1 MANELT
7 YQSVFTGQEMDER
20 FTAVAQ
26 LQAALLEV
34 ETALSAKYVKPASG
48 IPETDLDSAVQS
60 ALAKAR
66 SAVQDLSN
74 YYTKTEIDSLLAAV
88 NSQEYVD
95 VATLPTASASTL
107 GKIYLVGPT
116 NNQYDRYYTSYDGSA
131 YSWVAAGSTEINLSN
146 YATKAELNQLGQE
159 MGEVDVTF
167 TADKSVS
174 LGGTIGATLTL
185 DQEDESGWNS
195 AIVTCQKGDQFTV
208 SGTGGSST
216 RLWGFV
222 DADNVLLSVAPA
234 SLTASGLVLVAPERA
249 AKAVFNTHGS
259 GSVSYLS
266 IESHEYRIEELGDKI
281 GDLDNLDT
289 TTTTDLVSAINE
301 VYGNISDNTRLI
313 NTKINESLFDG
324 SSIGFES
331 GGIDEYG
338 EPTDSSTSTTTAR
351 SQFVDKRSGIFWIDT
366 DRTLRDVGAALYKE
380 GTYVGRV
387 ENIRMVSTP
396 GVSQGLFRFEI
407 ITSLEYDQ
415 FRVFASGSGLTDSS
429 LSNTFVI
436 QESFAEHIYGPKVNL
451 DDIGTKEL
459 YAMYHELVRRYPNY
473 ISERVLGYDS
483 SGQYE
488 VYEYVATL
496 RDQFAYIH
504 KEAAYAWINDDDVIY
519 TASIS
524 PVLGDMTYSDQFDTE
539 TGNTVTAVT
548 SSAITVNG
556 LSYTRDADDDIA
568 ADVIYRTTGTSPSVT
583 QGGKT
588 YSRAKN
594 LDRSSFGEKTIMTI
608 CNEHGPNY
616 DPREPS
622 FVMYQILRALCEEN
636 GTSPELGWLKKYACL
651 VVIPVVNPYAYNR
664 VGSNDAAG
672 RVNYDGVNITRNYP
686 TEDWDT
692 LTELEPGPYPGSEVE
707 TQYVMNSIKRNNI
720 DICINEHCLGGTDKL
735 WEYQGDIVSLVDDE
749 TKAMMS
755 VYGLS
760 FYSLGTGDPGNVDV
774 WCREQGI
781 TGVILEM
788 NTGKGIAGEYH
799 SSYMLEAD
807 KEIWMN
813 VLRLYGYFPA
823 SSEGSPITVDSA
835 LSPSST
841 NPVQNAVIHAALS
854 DKQNTLVSG
863 TNIKTINGEPILGSG
878 DITISGDGSITIDSE
893 LSTSS
898 TNPVQNAVITTA
910 VNAKQN
916 TLVSG
921 TTIKTVNGN
930 SILGSGDLEISAE
943 NAVQYVEQ
951 TLTDGQKTQAR
962 TNIGAAASSEI
973 PTATSDLENDSGFLT
988 SAVTSFNGN
997 TGAVTYIA
1005 PVTSVNGDTGAVTGL
1020 EETTNKVTSLSS
1032 NSTDNEYPSAKCVY
1046 DLIGD
1051 IETTLATIIGD

>member
-1 MANELT
+1 MANAQT
-7 YQSVFTGQEMDER
+7 YQSEFTGPQMDQR
-20 FTAVAQ
+20 FAAVAELQAAITELQTAVA
-26 LQAALLEV
+26 
-34 ETALSAKYVKPASG
+34 AKYSKPSAG
-48 IPETDLDSAVQS
+48 IPSTDLDADVNA
-60 ALAKAR
+60 ALAKAN
-66 SAVQDLSN
+66 SAIQSLAD
-74 YYTKTEIDSLLAAV
+74 YYTKAEVDDITAAIAASVDSTSGV
-88 NSQEYVD
+88 V
-95 VATLPTASASTL
+95 VATLPSAGAGTL
-107 GKIYLVGPT
+107 GKIYYVGPDG
-116 NNQYDRYYTSYDGSA
+116 NGFYDRYVTSYDGST
-131 YSWVAAGSTEINLSN
+131 YSWLPLGNTEVDMTQ
-146 YATKAELNQLGQE
+146 YATVEQFSQLDQE
-159 MGEVDVTF
+159 VGEVDVSF

-222 DADNVLLSVAPA
+222 DAESKLIAVSSA
-234 SLTASGLVLVAPERA
+234 SLTASGLVLVAPESA

-266 IESHEYRIEELGDKI
+266 IESYEYRIEELDDKI

-301 VYGNISDNTRLI
+301 VSGNISDNSNLV

-331 GGIDEYG
+331 GSIDEHG

-387 ENIRMVSTP
+387 ENIRKVSTP

-539 TGNTVTAVT
+539 TGDTVTAVT

-583 QGGKT
+583 QDGKT

-664 VGSNDAAG
+664 VGSDDAAG
-672 RVNYDGVNITRNYP
+672 RVNYNGVNITRNYP
-686 TEDWDT
+686 TEDWET

-707 TQYVMNSIKRNNI
+707 TQYVMNSIKRNDI
-720 DICINEHCLGGTDKL
+720 DICINEHCLGGTDNL

-807 KEIWMN
+807 REIWMN

-823 SSEGSPITVDSA
+823 SSEGSTITVDSA
-835 LSPSST
+835 LSSSST
-841 NPVQNAVIHAALS
+841 NPVQNAAIHAALS
-854 DKQNTLVSG
+854 DKQNALVSG
-863 TNIKTINGEPILGSG
+863 TNIKTINGESLLGSG
-878 DITISGDGSITIDSE
+878 DMVIGGGGTIAVDAALD
-893 LSTSS
+893 LSS
-898 TNPVQNAVITTA
+898 TNPVQNAVVTA
-910 VNAKQN
+910 AINAKSDF
-916 TLVSG
+916 SG
-921 TTIKTVNGN
+921 SYN
-930 SILGSGDLEISAE
+930 D
-943 NAVQYVEQ
+943 
-951 TLTDGQKTQAR
+951 LTDKPTIPAAQV
-962 TNIGAAASSEI
+962 NSDWDAASGVAQILNKPTI
-973 PTATSDLENDSGFLT
+973 PAAQVQSDWNEADTTSKAYIQNKPTIPAAQIQSDWDQADNTAKDYIKNKPTIPSISGLEATS
-988 SAVTSFNGN
+988 
-997 TGAVTYIA
+997 
-1005 PVTSVNGDTGAVTGL
+1005 
-1020 EETTNKVTSLSS
+1020 NKVTSLDA
-1032 NSTDNEYPSAKCVY
+1032 NSTDTQYPSAKCVY
-1046 DLIGD
+1046 DLVGD
-1051 IETTLATIIGD
+1051 IETLINAL